1 MAYSTLSRHDEAAH
15 PLQWYIIERSPIMY
29 WTYRMNKTKSAL
41 LFFLTAAFTGVILI
55 GCGGKNTSSSDP
67 HKDGAAAEMT
77 ELRKLIDEKNDRFT
91 QAHITGDTAF
101 LNNIFT
107 PDARVFAPNTDVVTG
122 RSAIAAL
129 NLQFIQYGIK
139 DFREVTTALY
149 GNEEYLINEGKYSM
163 VYGKE
168 KSVDEGKFINIWKK
182 TDGEWKLY
190 SNIWNSS
197 PPAASGQ

>member
-1 MAYSTLSRHDEAAH
+1 MAYSTLSRHDEAVH
-15 PLQWYIIERSPIMY
+15 PLQWYIIERSPIMNR
-29 WTYRMNKTKSAL
+29 TCRMNRTKRVSH
-41 LFFLTAAFTGVILI
+41 FFLTAAFTAVILI
-55 GCGGKNTSSSDP
+55 GCGGKNTSTSDP
-67 HKDGAAAEMT
+67 HKDRAAAEMT

-122 RSAIAAL
+122 RTAIAAL

-139 DFREVTTALY
+139 EFREVTTALY
-149 GNEEYLINEGKYSM
+149 GNDEYLINEGKYSM

-168 KSVDEGKFINIWKK
+168 KSVDEEKFINIWKK
-182 TDGEWKLY
+182 SEGEWKLY

-197 PPAASGQ
+197 PSAASGQ